1 MKKPINSPKFSPS
14 YLPALSDALPIL
26 ARLAVLFA
34 VAVLA
39 GLLTFFTVRS
49 AILSQAALT
58 GPGAPGITPVPGQA
72 LPEDL
77 LALLPSL
84 GGAGKPIPSNTQE
97 GSNLDSETAQLTPW
111 DGTDRVTVLIMG
123 LDYRDWQSGEKAA
136 RSDTMILLSLDP
148 LTKTASMLSIPRDL
162 WVAIPGFEHAKI
174 NTAHYLGDAYNLP
187 GGGPGLAVKTVEQ
200 FLGVPIN
207 YYAVIDFETFVSF
220 IDEIG
225 GVKVDV
231 PEAITID
238 MLGDG
243 PDTIK
248 TLQPGVQVLPGSWAL
263 AYARQRHT
271 QNGDFDRARRQQQ
284 VILGIRNRILSVNML
299 PVLITK
305 APELYRELKA
315 GIRTNLGLDDA
326 IRLALLAQQVPD
338 GAIQRGVLD
347 QKYVVFGRS
356 PDNLSILIPIPDKI
370 NNLRDELF
378 ASGAGL
384 GPLTNGYPA
393 ERMQAESASLAIYNG
408 SRENGLASRLGDY
421 LKEKGGNIV
430 EVGDAPEAYAATTII
445 DHTGSPYAM
454 KYLVDLLGI
463 VPSRIKIEYNPA
475 AASDVEVYLGYDAE
489 GVILP

>member
-1 MKKPINSPKFSPS
+1 MKTPS
-14 YLPALSDALPIL
+14 RFHALSIL
-26 ARLAVLFA
+26 GRLAVLFA
-34 VAVLA
+34 IAVLA
-39 GLLTFFTVRS
+39 GLLTFFTVRT
-49 AILSQAALT
+49 AILSQAAINN
-58 GPGAPGITPVPGQA
+58 PGAPAITPAPGTILPEIPQA
-72 LPEDL
+72 LP
-77 LALLPSL
+77 PHL
-84 GGAGKPIPSNTQE
+84 GGAGEPVL
-97 GSNLDSETAQLTPW
+97 GSTPDSSTPATEAPQLAPW
-111 DGTDRVTVLIMG
+111 DGTNRVTVLIMG

-136 RSDTMILLSLDP
+136 RSDTMILLSMDP
-148 LTKTASMLSIPRDL
+148 LTKTASILSVPRDL

-174 NTAHYLGDAYNLP
+174 NTAHYLGDAYHLP

-207 YYAVIDFETFVSF
+207 YYAVIDFETFVKF

-231 PEAITID
+231 PDKITID
-238 MLGDG
+238 LLGDG

-305 APELYRELKA
+305 APELYQEFKT
-315 GIRTNLGLDDA
+315 GIRTNMGLDDA
-326 IRLALLAQQVPD
+326 IRLALLAQKVPD
-338 GAIQRGVLD
+338 DAIQRGVLD
-347 QKYVVFGRS
+347 QQYVVFGRS

-370 NNLRDELF
+370 YNLRDQLF
-378 ASGAGL
+378 ATGAGL
-384 GPLTNGYPA
+384 GPLTGGTPE
-393 ERMQAESASLAIYNG
+393 ERLQAEGARIAVYNG
-408 SRENGLASRLGDY
+408 SRENGLAGRLADY
-421 LKEKGGNIV
+421 LKGKGGNV
-430 EVGDAPEAYAATTII
+430 VQVGDAPEPYGATTIV

-463 VPSRIKIEYNPA
+463 VPSRIKIEYDPA
-475 AASDVEVYLGYDAE
+475 ASADVELFLGYDTE

>member
-1 MKKPINSPKFSPS
+1 MNNPVPQIRG
-14 YLPALSDALPIL
+14 LSFL
-26 ARLAVLFA
+26 ARLAALFA
-34 VAVLA
+34 IAILV

-49 AILSQAALT
+49 AILSQAAINSSSALAIT
-58 GPGAPGITPVPGQA
+58 PEPGQVIPEIPQALPPGSGGAGAPVPGSTPDASTSSAGSPQ
-72 LPEDL
+72 
-77 LALLPSL
+77 LA
-84 GGAGKPIPSNTQE
+84 
-97 GSNLDSETAQLTPW
+97 PW
-111 DGTDRVTVLIMG
+111 DGTTRVTVLIMG
-123 LDYRDWQSGEKAA
+123 LDYRDWESGEKAA
-136 RSDTMILLSLDP
+136 RSDTMILLSMDP
-148 LTKTASMLSIPRDL
+148 LTKTASILSIPRDL

-207 YYAVIDFETFVSF
+207 YYAVIDFETFVKF

-231 PEAITID
+231 PENITID
-238 MLGDG
+238 LLGDG

-248 TLQPGVQVLPGSWAL
+248 TLQPGVQVLPGAWAL

-305 APELYRELKA
+305 APALYSDFKA
-315 GIRTNLGLDDA
+315 GIRTNMGLDDA

-338 GAIQRGVLD
+338 DAIQRGVLD
-347 QKYVVFGRS
+347 QQYVVFGRS
-356 PDNLSILIPIPDKI
+356 PDDLSILIPIPDKI
-370 NNLRDELF
+370 YNLRDELF
-378 ASGAGL
+378 ATGAGL
-384 GPLTNGYPA
+384 GPLTTGDPA
-393 ERMQAESASLAIYNG
+393 EQMQAESAGIAVYNG
-408 SRENGLASRLGDY
+408 SRENGLAGRVADY
-421 LKEKGGNIV
+421 LKEKGGNIA
-430 EVGDAPEAYAATTII
+430 EVGDAPEPYAATTII

-454 KYLVDLLGI
+454 QFLVDLLGI
-463 VPSRIKIEYNPA
+463 VPSRIKIEYDPA
-475 AASDVEVYLGYDAE
+475 ASADVELFLGYDAE